1 MLAAAAGAKMI
12 EKHVKLGNVDWVH
25 FDGVALDL
33 LGDTFKNFVSDIRKA
48 ELISGSKTK
57 QIHHQEHH
65 KYKVHSK

>member
-1 MLAAAAGAKMI
+1 MK
-12 EKHVKLGNVDWVH
+12 KHVKLGNVDWVH

-33 LGDTFKNFVSDIRKA
+33 LEDTYKNFVSDVRKA
-48 ELISGSKTK
+48 ELLSGSKTK